1 MPLSIRSLYERS
13 IHGYEGTGT
22 LLHEK
27 SFIHVDLTG
36 GLSPCDAVGSTW
48 MTMSGNHEDVPPHL
62 FAAASDGEASS
73 NINPAAM
80 W

>member
-1 MPLSIRSLYERS
+1 MSQ
-13 IHGYEGTGT
+13 
-22 LLHEK
+22 K
-27 SFIHVDLTG
+27 
-36 GLSPCDAVGSTW
+36 TW
-48 MTMSGNHEDVPPHL
+48 KLKENMSGNHEDVPPHL

>member
-1 MPLSIRSLYERS
+1 MMSN
-13 IHGYEGTGT
+13 
-22 LLHEK
+22 EK
-27 SFIHVDLTG
+27 MMFKKKDSRAPHDT
-36 GLSPCDAVGSTW
+36 VGSTW

>member
-1 MPLSIRSLYERS
+1 MSSVSTMAVAAADSRAP
-13 IHGYEGTGT
+13 HDT
-22 LLHEK
+22 
-27 SFIHVDLTG
+27 
-36 GLSPCDAVGSTW
+36 VGSTW
-48 MTMSGNHEDVPPHL
+48 MTMSGNHEDVLPHL